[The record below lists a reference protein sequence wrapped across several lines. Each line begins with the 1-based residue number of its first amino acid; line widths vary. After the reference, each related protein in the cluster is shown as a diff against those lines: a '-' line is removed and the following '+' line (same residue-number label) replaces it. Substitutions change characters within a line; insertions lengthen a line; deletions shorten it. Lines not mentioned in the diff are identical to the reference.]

1 MASNRESTSPPP
13 RSYLFIPGDNQE
25 YLAKAETRQAD
36 ALIID
41 LEDAISPS
49 NKEIARQRATEWLRN
64 RKDSA
69 VPVWVRV
76 NRGADQPADL
86 DALAGSPL
94 AGVMLPKLDRS
105 DEIGVALNN
114 PGGSQKA
121 IVIIETATALRNLD
135 AIAQSEGVYQLM
147 IGEADL
153 GADLGMKEDH
163 PAWDSIRVDIV
174 AASIAAGIHPPIASV
189 NPNFSDADGL
199 LAGTVYLSDMG
210 YVSRPAIHPAQV
222 PVINN
227 AFTPSTEKI
236 AEARKLLER
245 HESALNDNKG
255 AHSQDGRMI
264 DEAFVRR
271 ARRVVALAEQD

>member
-1 MASNRESTSPPP
+1 MANNREKALHPP
-13 RSYLFIPGDNQE
+13 RSYLFVPGDNQKF
-25 YLAKAETRQAD
+25 LAKAEARQAD

-49 NKEIARQRATEWLRN
+49 NKEIARHRAAEWLRN
-64 RKDSA
+64 RIDSA
-69 VPVWVRV
+69 APVWVRL

-86 DALAGSPL
+86 DAVATLPI
-94 AGVMLPKLDRS
+94 AGVMLPKLEQS
-105 DEIGVALNN
+105 DEIEVALA
-114 PGGSQKA
+114 GLEGSKQA
-121 IVIIETATALRNLD
+121 IVIVETAAALRNLD

-189 NPNFSDADGL
+189 NPYFSDADGL
-199 LAGTVYLSDMG
+199 LAETVYLRDMG

-222 PVINN
+222 PVIHN
-227 AFTPSTEKI
+227 AFTPSHEEI
-236 AEARKLLER
+236 AEARTLLKS
-245 HESALNDNKG
+245 HESALNDDKG
-255 AHSQDGRMI
+255 AHGADGRMI

-271 ARRVVALAEQD
+271 ARRVVALAERA